1 MVCPKCGKEINEGLK
16 FCTQCGTRIGE
27 VIEGNNI
34 IEEKSVDN
42 STEVSAG
49 IENTDKPLEYVNNV
63 EYPNTTDNTSSN
75 NLSNNKKKSN
85 TGLIITLVIVAVV
98 AIIGVSAVIL
108 WKVNS
113 NKVDGNNVTS
123 NNYINNNSN
132 STKDNNNNN
141 NNSNS
146 NSNTLNNNSNNNEKV
161 NSNNKLVT
169 KFDNYNVDIDM
180 TMEVSD
186 MSLDAKI
193 TGTVDEKN
201 QIEYLKMS
209 MEMMGFN
216 LSTETYTDFKNGIT
230 YMSIPITGGWSKETD
245 VNRIVDLNSLLDS
258 LTSMKNVQKIDDNH
272 FKVVITDDD
281 IKGMAELSDIDL
293 DDIVDDISA
302 DIYLKDG
309 YIEEIKYDF
318 SNLTSELGKLY
329 MDMKISNY
337 DKAGSVT
344 IPEDVIKNA
353 TED

>member
-1 MVCPKCGKEINEGLK
+1 MVCPKCGKEFNEGLK

-42 STEVSAG
+42 STEVSADVD
-49 IENTDKPLEYVNNV
+49 NSDKSLEYVNNV
-63 EYPNTTDNTSSN
+63 EYSNNADNTSYN
-75 NLSNNKKKSN
+75 NLSNDKKN
-85 TGLIITLVIVAVV
+85 NMGLIIALIIVAVV

-108 WKVNS
+108 WKVNG
-113 NKVDGNNVTS
+113 NKVDSNNVTS

-141 NNSNS
+141 T

-180 TMEVSD
+180 TMEFSD

-245 VNRIVDLNSLLDS
+245 VSRIVDLNSLLDS

-272 FKVVITDDD
+272 FKVVITDED
-281 IKGMAELSDIDL
+281 IKGMAELSDVEL
-293 DDIVDDISA
+293 DDVIDDIYA

-344 IPEDVIKNA
+344 IPEDVIESA